1 MRAFAFDGARI
12 LAFVTRQRRPWFVH
26 LARRF
31 DRVRGEAIDRRDELR
46 RIPGD
51 AGSGCG
57 IDRICLGDEYV
68 EGGAFVARERFEPE
82 GEAERHEVHA
92 RRRALGAKG
101 ARECVEGFGETPRR
115 DGARVAER
123 YAFLLDRLGDG
134 PILTRSDNQCAG
146 IDIGYARERRSERA
160 PGIAFASVGR
170 VPREVTDER

>member
-68 EGGAFVARERFEPE
+68 EGGAFVARERFDNGMTAVDDVDRRVRDELRPHV
-82 GEAERHEVHA
+82 AAFSRNMRERAGNIEFGDRVGRCEQRFHA
-92 RRRALGAKG
+92 RGDRVRARTAIR
-101 ARECVEGFGETPRR
+101 ARAGH
-115 DGARVAER
+115 RVR
-123 YAFLLDRLGDG
+123 
-134 PILTRSDNQCAG
+134 
-146 IDIGYARERRSERA
+146 
-160 PGIAFASVGR
+160 VGR
-170 VPREVTDER
+170 PRTA